1 MSLEKFNLLTSS
13 MFNHFMERD
22 PVAATYMGL
31 HQFDGEMPDSSRK
44 AYLDEIESTRR
55 YISEFEGFDSSG
67 LPPDKIIDR
76 DLAVHGLKLRLFEDE
91 TLRLWEAMPDAVNTV
106 GDALFPLFTKD
117 FAPFER
123 RMMSIAERL
132 EASPKFLEDSKSRI
146 TRPVRIWIKIA
157 EETSHQLPLFLDTI
171 VSAARSRDSEV
182 RRIESAVEK
191 LRSSLADYEEWLSNE
206 LTPKAVDSF
215 AIGSEKFEELL
226 RLRGF
231 DFNRQQMLEF
241 GETSLRE
248 EKRRLEEIGRSID
261 PAAPIERIKERI
273 RADHPATFDEALSLV
288 QQTVIEAREFVS
300 KHNFA
305 TLPNGESLIIME
317 TPSYMRHIIPFAAY
331 FSPARFDTIKAGIYI
346 TTRPEG
352 EAEAL
357 EELNYAS
364 VSNTAVHEGYP
375 GHHLQLTYNALN
387 PSLIRN
393 IFHGTEFI
401 EGWAHYCE
409 EAMKNLGWRDT
420 PEAHFMQ
427 TIDLIWRA
435 ARIVIDVKLSS
446 GEMGFDEAVDLLI
459 KETGMNKASATAEI
473 NRYTY
478 TPGYQLSYYLGK
490 HLIKKFR
497 QEAKEHWGN
506 QYSDQKF
513 HDLILRSGGLPSRF
527 LHRLI
532 ENQ

>member
-13 MFNHFMERD
+13 MFNHLMERD
-22 PVAATYMGL
+22 PVAATFMGL
-31 HQFDGEMPDSSRK
+31 HQFDGEMPDGSRK
-44 AYLDEIESTRR
+44 RYLDEIESTRR
-55 YISEFEGFDSSG
+55 YLSEFEGFDSSG
-67 LPPDKIIDR
+67 LPPDKVIDR
-76 DLAVHGLKLRLFEDE
+76 DLAVHGLELRLFEDE
-91 TLRLWEAMPDAVNTV
+91 TLRTWEAMPDAVNTV

-123 RMMSIAERL
+123 RLLSIAERL

-146 TRPVRIWIKIA
+146 TRPVNIWVKIA

-171 VSAARSRDSEV
+171 ASAARSRDAEV
-182 RRIESAVEK
+182 RRIEAAVEK
-191 LRSSLADYEEWLSNE
+191 LRSSLAEYEEWLSRE
-206 LTPKAVDSF
+206 LKPKAVDNF
-215 AIGSEKFEELL
+215 AIGPEKFEKLL
-226 RLRGF
+226 QLRGF
-231 DFNRQQMLEF
+231 DFNRKQMLEF
-241 GETSLRE
+241 GESALRE
-248 EKRRLEEIGRSID
+248 EKLRLEEIGRSID
-261 PAAPIERIKERI
+261 PAAPIERIKEKI
-273 RADHPATFDEALSLV
+273 RADHPATFEEALSLV
-288 QQTVIEAREFVS
+288 QRTVTEAREYVS
-300 KHNFA
+300 QHSFA
-305 TLPNGESLIIME
+305 TLPNGESLIVME
-317 TPSYMRHIIPFAAY
+317 TPGYMRHIIPFAAY
-331 FSPARFDTIKAGIYI
+331 FSPAKFDSRKVGIYI

-352 EAEAL
+352 GEKAL

-375 GHHLQLTYNALN
+375 GHHLQLTYTALS

-393 IFHGTEFI
+393 LFQGTEFV

-409 EAMKNLGWRDT
+409 EAMKNIGWHDT
-420 PEAHFMQ
+420 PEARFMQ
-427 TIDLIWRA
+427 TIDLIWRT

-446 GEMGFDEAVDLLI
+446 GEMSFDEAVDFLV
-459 KETGMNKASATAEI
+459 KETGMNKASATGEI

-490 HLIKKFR
+490 YLIKKFR
-497 QEAKEHWGN
+497 QEAMERWGD
-506 QYSDQKF
+506 QYSDKKF